1 MTENA
6 ETAKINKSLLRERK
20 KECCICGETTYCC
33 LELHH
38 IRNKLYTI
46 SRAVKNLPTPLFIK
60 EMNKCIVVCSNCHKK
75 LHNNVIRYEDKE
87 IAKR

>member
-6 ETAKINKSLLRERK
+6 ETAKINKSLLRE
-20 KECCICGETTYCC
+20 
-33 LELHH
+33 
-38 IRNKLYTI
+38 RNKLYTI

-87 IAKR
+87 VAKR